1 MNFPIY
7 IINHIL
13 SFRPTHPCANLLKRD
28 MSRWSYRKR
37 TSFNIYYFSLLN
49 TINSNINKERKY
61 NDERKDYYFKCCLQ
75 DGYCLEQIVKLRY
88 EQNQRKKRLN
98 LKLKELNLN
107 IWEIETHTTNNSLI
121 AYHKNKEIFNEKCT
135 IDKKKAN
142 EKLYTEL
149 ELLEQEF
156 ERLIK

>member
-1 MNFPIY
+1 MNFPNY

-13 SFRPTHPCANLLKRD
+13 SFRPSHPCAILLEKD
-28 MSRWSYRKR
+28 ISRWSLRKR
-37 TSFNIYYFSLLN
+37 TSFKVYYFTLFNNSLV
-49 TINSNINKERKY
+49 KERKY
-61 NDERKDYYFKCCLQ
+61 NDERKDYYFKCCLE

-88 EQNQRKKRLN
+88 EQNQRKKRLD

-107 IWEIETHTTNNSLI
+107 VWEIETHTTNNSLI
-121 AYHKNKEIFNEKCT
+121 AYYEKKEIFNEKCI
-135 IDKKKAN
+135 IDKKKV
-142 EKLYTEL
+142 KGKVYTEL